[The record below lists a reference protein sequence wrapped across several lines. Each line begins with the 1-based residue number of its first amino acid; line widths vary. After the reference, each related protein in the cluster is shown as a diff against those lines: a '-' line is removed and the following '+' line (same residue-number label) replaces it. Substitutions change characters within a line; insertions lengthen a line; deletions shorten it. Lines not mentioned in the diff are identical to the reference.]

1 MRIISNVALAG
12 ATAALL
18 AACSG
23 SPPSASYFPLDA
35 GHRWVYDSAAEREDN
50 SVEHEP
56 LVLRTLGEESLPSG
70 GRAHR
75 RRSDSGVDYWLRAD
89 DTGVFRVA
97 SKTDLEAEPSPDKAP
112 RYVLKTPLTVGT
124 QWQAMT
130 TSYLLRRRNEFPPE
144 IRHTHA
150 PPETHVAWAL
160 CETRS
165 VLVASRG
172 YLRRRGTPRQPQEL
186 VDHDCLHYLRAG
198 EAAVWRLQSAQGQPV
213 VAAVVVGKGGG
224 QRGAV
229 EAGDFADPGGE
240 RGAVEAAGG
249 EAAGAAAQRAAT
261 MTDRSAAA
269 RRPCMIIRF
278 AMGFVESCG
287 PISLMNLRSVSLK
300 LFAGMPSLPMNESVI
315 SFAIEAMASPLM
327 AAAANPRARSFSA
340 TSSVACLVRTK
351 TIIAS
356 NGSVSRIRVSASIFR
371 GPATWM

>member
-1 MRIISNVALAG
+1 MMRVISNVALAG

-150 PPETHVAWAL
+150 P
-160 CETRS
+160 
-165 VLVASRG
+165 VLMQYRIEAVG
-172 YLRRRGTPRQPQEL
+172 EKLKT
-186 VDHDCLHYLRAG
+186 RAG
-198 EAAVWRLQSAQGQPV
+198 EFSDCIRVQGTAAMRL
-213 VAAVVVGKGGG
+213 
-224 QRGAV
+224 
-229 EAGDFADPGGE
+229 FADP
-240 RGAVEAAGG
+240 VN
-249 EAAGAAAQRAAT
+249 
-261 MTDRSAAA
+261 
-269 RRPCMIIRF
+269 
-278 AMGFVESCG
+278 GF
-287 PISLMNLRSVSLK
+287 K
-300 LFAGMPSLPMNESVI
+300 DLPLTTTEWYCKGVGL
-315 SFAIEAMASPLM
+315 AK
-327 AAAANPRARSFSA
+327 
-340 TSSVACLVRTK
+340 LVR
-351 TIIAS
+351 S
-356 NGSVSRIRVSASIFR
+356 E
-371 GPATWM
+371 PAQSTFLTGGTLTLELTEWQ